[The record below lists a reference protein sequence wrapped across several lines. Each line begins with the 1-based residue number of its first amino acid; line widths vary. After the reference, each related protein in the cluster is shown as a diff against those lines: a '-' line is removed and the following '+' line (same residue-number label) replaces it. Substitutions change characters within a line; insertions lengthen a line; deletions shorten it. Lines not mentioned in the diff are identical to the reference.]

1 LVEPLLHFVVP
12 LVTLRAIGLDW
23 KQTLFASFIALT
35 PDLDVFFFVHRS
47 ASHSIIILLAVI
59 IPILILAKITRNSTV
74 WDLTLLAA
82 FAITTHLVMDV
93 FQTGTPLLWPLYNH
107 DLQFVLDL
115 NFRIGGGP
123 ILTANTAAETSP
135 IHFGSFQSF
144 DAPLI
149 TAEGAGIALILMV
162 PVLFQM
168 VISQRKTRKK
178 VRGATHNS

>member
-23 KQTLFASFIALT
+23 KQTLFASFVALT
-35 PDLDVFFFVHRS
+35 PDLDVFFVHRS
-47 ASHSIIILLAVI
+47 ASHSIIILLAIV
-59 IPILILAKITRNSTV
+59 IPILILARIVRNSTV
-74 WDLTLLAA
+74 RDFTLLAA

-107 DLQFVLDL
+107 DLQFIFDL
-115 NFRIGGGP
+115 NFRIGSGP
-123 ILTANTAAETSP
+123 ILAANTAVITSP

-149 TAEGAGIALILMV
+149 TAEGAGIALVLMV

-168 VISQRKTRKK
+168 VISRRRTRKK
-178 VRGATHNS
+178 VT

>member
-23 KQTLFASFIALT
+23 KQTLFASFLALT

-47 ASHSIIILLAVI
+47 ASHSIIILLAII
-59 IPILILAKITRNSTV
+59 IPILILARITRNSTV
-74 WDLTLLAA
+74 RDLTLLAA

-107 DLQFVLDL
+107 DLQLIFDL
-115 NFRIGGGP
+115 NFRIGSGP
-123 ILTANTAAETSP
+123 ILAANTAVITSP

-149 TAEGAGIALILMV
+149 TAEGAGIALVLMV

-168 VISQRKTRKK
+168 VISRRTRKK
-178 VRGATHNS
+178 VT

>member
-47 ASHSIIILLAVI
+47 ASHSIIILLAII
-59 IPILILAKITRNSTV
+59 IPILIAARITRNSTV
-74 WDLTLLAA
+74 RDLTLLAA

-107 DLQFVLDL
+107 DLQFIFDL

-123 ILTANTAAETSP
+123 ILAANTLVETSP
-135 IHFGSFQSF
+135 IHFGSFESF

-149 TAEGAGIALILMV
+149 TAEGAGISLILMM
-162 PVLFQM
+162 PVLFQI
-168 VISQRKTRKK
+168 VINLRKTRKK
-178 VRGATHNS
+178 VT